1 MFENQ
6 VVNQVFFEGAFPSLK
21 IAANIAEDVSGERIK
36 CTDFE
41 GFTPTG

>member
-1 MFENQ
+1 MVDSQ
-6 VVNQVFFEGAFPSLK
+6 VVNIKSGTQCRICPYLP
-21 IAANIAEDVSGERIK
+21 ANIAEDVSGKRIK

>member
-1 MFENQ
+1 MVDYQPIIEFSSNAQ
-6 VVNQVFFEGAFPSLK
+6 NGQKKIGAK
-21 IAANIAEDVSGERIK
+21 IIEDVSEERIK